1 MCDAFFLVLPV
12 KSFLTILFSCLAL
25 ALAVANDE
33 APAQKPATEG
43 KAAVDTPLS
52 AKPTLEILVS
62 VADQKLALVQDGV
75 VVKRFLIST
84 SRFGV
89 GDNYGSYRTPLGK
102 LRICD
107 KVGDKLPEGAVFKKR
122 VPTGEILPVNSPG
135 RDPIVTR
142 ILWLDGME
150 PGNSRARERGIY
162 IHGTPVERQIG
173 RPVSYG
179 CIRMRSCDVV
189 EVYDAVPVG
198 TPVTI
203 TMERLPRPKTWSN
216 AIVDLLAEAKRT
228 SNTKPEVAIR

>member
-1 MCDAFFLVLPV
+1 MKFC
-12 KSFLTILFSCLAL
+12 LTILISCLPL

-33 APAQKPATEG
+33 VSDQKPAPEA
-43 KAAVDTPLS
+43 KATIEVVVPKGLI
-52 AKPTLEILVS
+52 EIVVS
-62 VADQKLALVQDGV
+62 VAEQKMALVQDGV
-75 VVKRFLIST
+75 VVKKFLIST

-89 GDNYGSYRTPLGK
+89 GDKYGSYRTPLGK
-102 LRICD
+102 LRVCD
-107 KVGDKLPEGAVFKKR
+107 KVGDKQPQGAVFKKR

-142 ILWLDGME
+142 ILWLDGTE
-150 PGNSRARERGIY
+150 PGNARARERGIY

-216 AIVDLLAEAKRT
+216 TIVDLLADTRKASKHDVITR
-228 SNTKPEVAIR
+228 